1 MKRFVCVVML
11 ILPFL
16 CLFAADN
23 QTDPVVKKIIEIGI
37 TDNRVMEHLD
47 ILSNRIGGRV
57 IGSAAY
63 EDAEKWTTSEFKKW
77 GLEVEMDEA
86 GSLPAVLIVV

>member
-1 MKRFVCVVML
+1 MKRSVFIL
-11 ILPFL
+11 ILVFPLLFL
-16 CLFAADN
+16 SAANN
-23 QTDPVVKKIIEIGI
+23 QTDPVVKKIIEIGT